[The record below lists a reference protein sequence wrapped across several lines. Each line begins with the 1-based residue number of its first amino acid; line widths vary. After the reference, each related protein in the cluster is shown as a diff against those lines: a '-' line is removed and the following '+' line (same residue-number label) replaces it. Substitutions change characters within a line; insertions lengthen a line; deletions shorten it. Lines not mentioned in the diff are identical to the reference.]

1 MPKKPIPIAIL
12 PTTNFTIQSLSI
24 RLSLVG
30 PLNTPS
36 ANNEALGGL
45 TFRSDGTL
53 WAVLGDGPSTLVR
66 KRSCVQS
73 RQVMEPS
80 VACDHNLDH
89 SLDVHR
95 VVFAPAALRQY
106 KRLPAAAGS
115 LRKKEIKDQLVL
127 QNPTEET
134 GNRFRLRRVS
144 PHADFELRVEP
155 WRVFYRV
162 QNEVVIVELIGSKKG
177 NVLLIN
183 GKEFEL

>member
-1 MPKKPIPIAIL
+1 
-12 PTTNFTIQSLSI
+12 
-24 RLSLVG
+24 
-30 PLNTPS
+30 
-36 ANNEALGGL
+36 
-45 TFRSDGTL
+45 
-53 WAVLGDGPSTLVR
+53 
-66 KRSCVQS
+66 
-73 RQVMEPS
+73 MEPS
-80 VACDHNLDH
+80 VACDHNLDYV
-89 SLDVHR
+89 LEMHR

-162 QNEVVIVELIGSKKG
+162 QDEVVIVELIGSKKG
-177 NVLLIN
+177 NVHLIN